1 MPYFSQSATVRR
13 QAGKSAGARPG
24 RPPPACEVHAGGPG
38 PACYDAFRGCAVHAR
53 PVSSPGP
60 AVGPCGQRQKFLSC
74 FCLIF
79 LFRIEPGREVPRI
92 MSAVGLQPWPFLFSS
107 ISAGAP
113 ERRTPGAF
121 VIHGTSQERLVV
133 DDGKKTCVRTSSA
146 GSAIIHPNSRSSR
159 RGAFFGAIKIE
170 QNVNFVQS
178 RVGLERICAEWASP
192 LWPALPE
199 SPAWPR
205 CGVCG
210 F

>member
-1 MPYFSQSATVRR
+1 MSYFSQSATVRR

-74 FCLIF
+74 
-79 LFRIEPGREVPRI
+79 
-92 MSAVGLQPWPFLFSS
+92 S
-107 ISAGAP
+107 GAP

-146 GSAIIHPNSRSSR
+146 GSAITHPNSRSSR

-178 RVGLERICAEWASP
+178 RAGLERICAEWASP

-205 CGVCG
+205 CRVCG

>member
-74 FCLIF
+74 
-79 LFRIEPGREVPRI
+79 
-92 MSAVGLQPWPFLFSS
+92 S
-107 ISAGAP
+107 GAP

-159 RGAFFGAIKIE
+159 RGAFFGAINIE
-170 QNVNFVQS
+170 QNVKTSSIPVAHSVSDLKTFSRSPGECLLFFLPFLFVPRTSAQARRS
-178 RVGLERICAEWASP
+178 RCRS
-192 LWPALPE
+192 
-199 SPAWPR
+199 
-205 CGVCG
+205 
-210 F
+210 

>member
-74 FCLIF
+74 
-79 LFRIEPGREVPRI
+79 
-92 MSAVGLQPWPFLFSS
+92 S
-107 ISAGAP
+107 GAP

-178 RVGLERICAEWASP
+178 RAGLERICAEWASP

-205 CGVCG
+205 CRVCG
-210 F
+210 FSHSVFTHAVRARSV

>member
-1 MPYFSQSATVRR
+1 M
-13 QAGKSAGARPG
+13 
-24 RPPPACEVHAGGPG
+24 
-38 PACYDAFRGCAVHAR
+38 
-53 PVSSPGP
+53 
-60 AVGPCGQRQKFLSC
+60 
-74 FCLIF
+74 F
-79 LFRIEPGREVPRI
+79 LFDLLVSHRARQGGPRI
-92 MSAVGLQPWPFLFSS
+92 MSAVGLQPWPFLFFLFSS